1 MSDRVVGT
9 ATPALQP
16 VKAGSLTMRVFES
29 LRTGI
34 FSGELKP
41 GEPLREL
48 HLARD
53 LRVSQATVRE
63 ALVQLEQLGL
73 VVRTPNIGTHVTRLS
88 AEEIRERFELRV
100 LLEGRALTQ
109 AAPRMTA
116 ASFDAL
122 AVHLDVL
129 ADVIARDAYFEVGQA
144 DLAFHRY
151 IWMQAGNP
159 TLYRTLDQLAVPLFA
174 FVSMLRGAHRQTLKD
189 VVRSHEG
196 IVSALRAGHPAGIQ
210 NVLRE
215 HFAPGFSV
223 SVPHGDPT

>member
-1 MSDRVVGT
+1 MGLIV
-9 ATPALQP
+9 PMLQP
-16 VKAGSLTMRVFES
+16 VKAGSLTTRVFES
-29 LRTGI
+29 LRGGI
-34 FSGELKP
+34 FAGELKP
-41 GEPLREL
+41 GDPLREL

-53 LRVSQATVRE
+53 LRVSQATIRE

-88 AEEIRERFELRV
+88 PEEIRERFELRV

-122 AVHLDVL
+122 AVHLDAL
-129 ADVIARDAYFEVGQA
+129 AAVIARDAYFEVGQA

-151 IWMQAGNP
+151 IWMQSGNP

-174 FVSMLRGAHRQTLKD
+174 FVSIVRGAHRQTLKD

-196 IVSALRAGHPAGIQ
+196 IVTALRSGHPAGIQ
-210 NVLRE
+210 NVLRQ
-215 HFAPGFSV
+215 HLDYGFSLP
-223 SVPHGDPT
+223 VPHGDPT

>member
-1 MSDRVVGT
+1 MNLVV
-9 ATPALQP
+9 PILQP
-16 VKAGSLTMRVFES
+16 VKAGPLTTRVFET
-29 LRTGI
+29 LRGGI

-41 GEPLREL
+41 GDPLREL

-88 AEEIRERFELRV
+88 PEEIRERFELRV
-100 LLEGRALTQ
+100 LLEGRAMTQ
-109 AAPRMTA
+109 ASPRMTT

-122 AVHLDVL
+122 NVHLDAL

-174 FVSMLRGAHRQTLKD
+174 FVSILRGAHRQTLKD
-189 VVRSHEG
+189 VVRSHESL
-196 IVSALRAGHPAGIQ
+196 VTALRSGHPARIQ
-210 NVLRE
+210 NVLRQ
-215 HFAPGFSV
+215 HFEPGFSMP
-223 SVPHGDPT
+223 VPHGDPT